1 MVLIFDLDDTLYD
14 EMSFVRSGIK
24 AVAKQGSTLWG
35 LNEID
40 SERQLNDILMRD
52 GRGAIFDTW
61 LDTAGVLTKGRV
73 QKALATYRQH
83 TPSISLFKEA
93 EVFLSSLSP
102 EVPLYLVTDGNK
114 NVQLNKV
121 SALGLWDRFRRVF
134 LTHRFGLSAAKPSTH
149 CFEIIK
155 RTEHCNWKDMV
166 YVGDNPAK
174 DFVGYKPLGLQTI
187 RVLTGSH
194 ANTKAKRGYDAEVTI
209 SDIDSLAGTL
219 KNNRSFSLRHK
230 S

>member
-24 AVAKQGSTLWG
+24 AVAKQGATLWG
-35 LNEID
+35 LNEVD
-40 SERQLNDILMRD
+40 SERQLNHILTRD

-61 LDTAGVLTKGRV
+61 LDMAGVLTRGRV
-73 QKALATYRQH
+73 QNSVATYRQH

-93 EVFLSSLSP
+93 EAFLSNISP

-114 NVQLNKV
+114 NVQHNKV

-155 RTEHCNWKDMV
+155 KTERCDWKDMV

-174 DFVGYKPLGLQTI
+174 DFVGYRPLGLQTI
-187 RVLTGSH
+187 RVLTGRY
-194 ANTKAKRGYDAEVTI
+194 ADTKAKRGYDAGVTI
-209 SDIDSLAGTL
+209 SDIDSLADAL
-219 KNNRSFSLRHK
+219 RNRRNFSLRDT